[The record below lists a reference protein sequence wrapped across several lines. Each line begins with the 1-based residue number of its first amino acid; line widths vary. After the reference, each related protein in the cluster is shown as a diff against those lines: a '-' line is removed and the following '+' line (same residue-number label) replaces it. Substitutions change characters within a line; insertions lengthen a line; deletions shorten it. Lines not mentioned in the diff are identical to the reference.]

1 MDESDTEPVYLD
13 LVIEAESPL
22 TDIWLGDSDGHFVQK
37 GIGVLRTTLL
47 GGDYTVE
54 FGLGSKTYPI
64 KLTKASHH
72 SEAELVSGPSCPRPV
87 PRIDP

>member
-1 MDESDTEPVYLD
+1 MDESDTESVYLD

-54 FGLGSKTYPI
+54 FGLGSKTYSNQANRRRVITAKQSWSLAPAV
-64 KLTKASHH
+64 LG
-72 SEAELVSGPSCPRPV
+72 LYLG
-87 PRIDP
+87 